1 MLMYVRFVV
10 IFHWTADKKELN
22 ELGDKKTVI
31 ENTDYS
37 LPPTPPPP
45 PPLLHGTVR
54 YPLSLSGNEC
64 IAFLFHLLIVNTEG
78 RC

>member
-37 LPPTPPPP
+37 LPPHPTPP
-45 PPLLHGTVR
+45 
-54 YPLSLSGNEC
+54 Y
-64 IAFLFHLLIVNTEG
+64 FIVQ
-78 RC
+78 

>member
-37 LPPTPPPP
+37 LPPTPT
-45 PPLLHGTVR
+45 PLT
-54 YPLSLSGNEC
+54 SLYSE
-64 IAFLFHLLIVNTEG
+64 VSSESQW
-78 RC
+78 

>member
-45 PPLLHGTVR
+45 PLT
-54 YPLSLSGNEC
+54 SLYSE
-64 IAFLFHLLIVNTEG
+64 VSSESQW
-78 RC
+78 

>member
-37 LPPTPPPP
+37 LPP
-45 PPLLHGTVR
+45 PLT
-54 YPLSLSGNEC
+54 SLYSE
-64 IAFLFHLLIVNTEG
+64 VSSESQW
-78 RC
+78 

>member
-10 IFHWTADKKELN
+10 IFHWTVDKKELN
-22 ELGDKKTVI
+22 EQRHEKTVI

-37 LPPTPPPP
+37 LPPPP
-45 PPLLHGTVR
+45 PPLLHCTVR
-54 YPLSLSGNEC
+54 YPLSLSDNEC
-64 IAFLFHLLIVNTEG
+64 IAFLFHLLIANTEG

>member
-22 ELGDKKTVI
+22 EQGDKKTVI
-31 ENTDYS
+31 ENTDHS
-37 LPPTPPPP
+37 PINPPP
-45 PPLLHGTVR
+45 PPLLHCTVR

>member
-1 MLMYVRFVV
+1 MLMYVMFVV

-22 ELGDKKTVI
+22 EQGDKKTVI
-31 ENTDYS
+31 ENTDCS
-37 LPPTPPPP
+37 PPPHPPTP
-45 PPLLHGTVR
+45 LLHCTVR
-54 YPLSLSGNEC
+54 CPLSLSGNEC

>member
-1 MLMYVRFVV
+1 MLMYVMFVV

-22 ELGDKKTVI
+22 EQGDKKTVI
-31 ENTDYS
+31 ENTDCS
-37 LPPTPPPP
+37 PPTPPPP
-45 PPLLHGTVR
+45 LLHCTVR

>member
-22 ELGDKKTVI
+22 EQGDKKTVI

-37 LPPTPPPP
+37 PPQP
-45 PPLLHGTVR
+45 PPLT
-54 YPLSLSGNEC
+54 SLYSE
-64 IAFLFHLLIVNTEG
+64 VSSESQW
-78 RC
+78 

>member
-37 LPPTPPPP
+37 LPPTPPP
-45 PPLLHGTVR
+45 LT
-54 YPLSLSGNEC
+54 SLYSE
-64 IAFLFHLLIVNTEG
+64 VSSESQW
-78 RC
+78 

>member
-22 ELGDKKTVI
+22 EQGDKKTVI

-37 LPPTPPPP
+37 PPQPP
-45 PPLLHGTVR
+45 PPLLHCTVR

>member
-37 LPPTPPPP
+37 LPPTPPPRP
-45 PPLLHGTVR
+45 
-54 YPLSLSGNEC
+54 Y
-64 IAFLFHLLIVNTEG
+64 FIVQ
-78 RC
+78 

>member
-37 LPPTPPPP
+37 LPPHPTPP
-45 PPLLHGTVR
+45 LT
-54 YPLSLSGNEC
+54 SLYSE
-64 IAFLFHLLIVNTEG
+64 VSSESQW
-78 RC
+78 